1 MYVKFNK
8 IKFRNFMSYGNGWT
22 EINFNSKLNII
33 NAVNGS
39 GKSSVVDAISYV
51 LFGKPYREISVKS
64 LVNLT
69 NRKNMEVQIDF
80 DLGDDH
86 YIIARGQKPKKFEI
100 TKNGDTVD
108 MLSSVKLNQVEVDKL
123 IGIKYL
129 LFKNVMCIGAISN
142 VPFFNMCL
150 SDRRELIE
158 TVFGLGAIADML
170 DEVKLRNSN
179 NKIEFKTNNATK
191 DGLVTSI
198 SNMNRIIDEANEKSK
213 KFEENKAARI
223 AKIQEHQRELGDQIT
238 KHNSN
243 IEKCKAKLEEIDGK
257 FNDISDLQTKKEKC
271 NTAIVRLECKINDL
285 KEKLSNRDKGV
296 CPVCGTDLCSEH
308 TVSYFDGLQKELED
322 TQKKLDQVRNV
333 VLKDVESKLME
344 QTAAKDFYDKVK
356 VRLTLEEAG
365 LKNSTD
371 GIIYDDNQIDAIKK
385 EENTHDT
392 TESQKM
398 LDSYE
403 RQFGIVSERLTEIS
417 DEMAVDADLQA
428 VLSDSGIKKYFFMEI
443 VPIMNAKLNEYIK
456 KFGLQHE
463 VIFDDLLEYTITKG
477 QSEMEYNALS
487 NGEKTRVNVAMLLTF
502 YDIAK
507 QLSNWSCS
515 ILFMDEIFDTGI
527 DTEGLNAFIKQLV
540 EMLHEDGDLGVY
552 LISHKLNELNLNG
565 IEYETMNVRKVGV
578 FSKIY
583 TNVSDY
589 LH

>member
-22 EINFNSKLNII
+22 EIIFNSKLNII

-86 YIIARGQKPKKFEI
+86 YIISRGQKPKKFEI

-158 TVFGLGAIADML
+158 TVFGLGAISDML

-198 SNMNRIIDEANEKSK
+198 SNMNRIIDEANERSK

-223 AKIQEHQRELGDQIT
+223 AKIQEHQKELADQIT
-238 KHNSN
+238 KHHAN
-243 IEKCKAKLEEIDGK
+243 IEKCTAKLGEIEGT
-257 FNDISDLQTKKEKC
+257 FNDISDLQSKKEKC
-271 NTAIVRLECKINDL
+271 NTAIVRLECKINEL

-308 TVSYFDGLQKELED
+308 TVSYFDGLQKELES
-322 TQKKLDQVRNV
+322 TQAKLNQVRDV
-333 VLKDVESKLME
+333 VLKDVESKLMT
-344 QTAAKDFYDKVK
+344 QVAAKDFYDKVK
-356 VRLTLEEAG
+356 VRLTLEETG

-371 GIIYDDNQIDAIKK
+371 GILYDDKQIDAIKN

-392 TESQKM
+392 TESKKM
-398 LDSYE
+398 LESYE
-403 RQFGIVSERLTEIS
+403 RQFSIVSDRIEEIS

-428 VLSDSGIKKYFFMEI
+428 VLSDSGIKKYFFSEI

-456 KFGLQHE
+456 KFGLPHE
-463 VIFDDLLEYTITKG
+463 VVFDDLLEYTITKG

-527 DTEGLNAFIKQLV
+527 DTDGLNAFIKQLV

-583 TNVSDY
+583 TYVSDY